1 CESLVAVALR
11 SLDVPGGTAPALTA
25 AVGYA
30 VPQLK
35 RSAALRL
42 ARPFRFAPGAMSRV
56 ASLPGPRKARAFSP
70 LRCVNA
76 VNGHRSAMP

>member
-1 CESLVAVALR
+1 TTKSGLTGSLVTA
-11 SLDVPGGTAPALTA
+11 TAPNVKKKSKCTTD
-25 AVGYA
+25 GKTY
-30 VPQLK
+30 
-35 RSAALRL
+35 